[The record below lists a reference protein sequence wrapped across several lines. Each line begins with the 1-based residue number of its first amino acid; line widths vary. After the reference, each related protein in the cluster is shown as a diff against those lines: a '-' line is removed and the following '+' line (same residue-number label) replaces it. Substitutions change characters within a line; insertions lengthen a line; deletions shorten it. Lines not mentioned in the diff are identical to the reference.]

1 MIKEFKKLD
10 ISEVEFMQKSPIL
23 VCVLIAGADH
33 EIDKK
38 EIEGSIEL
46 AKKKHKKFKDSSLS
60 HFYLD
65 MSEDFEDKLKVV
77 IQSYPSD
84 ARKRNAIITEELSN
98 INKIWPKLDRSFAQ
112 EFYQSIKDIALNTA
126 KSSGG
131 LMGINTIGDEEA
143 RLIQLPMIQDPAKL

>member
-112 EFYQSIKDIALNTA
+112 EFY
-126 KSSGG
+126 
-131 LMGINTIGDEEA
+131 
-143 RLIQLPMIQDPAKL
+143 